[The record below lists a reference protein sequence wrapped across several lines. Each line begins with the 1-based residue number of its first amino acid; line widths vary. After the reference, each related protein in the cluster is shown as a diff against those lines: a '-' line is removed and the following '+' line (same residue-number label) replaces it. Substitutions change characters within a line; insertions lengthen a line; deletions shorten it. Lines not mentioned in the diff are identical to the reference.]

1 MNGQLLFFTV
11 VQLSL
16 TDEDNTAFFCNKAWD
31 LKDQLQSWA
40 NSEYY
45 FGWKSD
51 RGRIERRDAFQS
63 FQQQIEEL
71 VEAVG
76 GGVQK
81 HSDNAVLFK
90 LTAHQ
95 SAKI

>member
-1 MNGQLLFFTV
+1 MANDYFSTV

-16 TDEDNTAFFCNKAWD
+16 TDEDNTAFLCNKAWD

-40 NSEYY
+40 NLEYY

-51 RGRIERRDAFQS
+51 RGRIERRDVFQS

-71 VEAVG
+71 VEPVG

>member
-1 MNGQLLFFTV
+1 MANDYFSTV

-71 VEAVG
+71 VEPVG